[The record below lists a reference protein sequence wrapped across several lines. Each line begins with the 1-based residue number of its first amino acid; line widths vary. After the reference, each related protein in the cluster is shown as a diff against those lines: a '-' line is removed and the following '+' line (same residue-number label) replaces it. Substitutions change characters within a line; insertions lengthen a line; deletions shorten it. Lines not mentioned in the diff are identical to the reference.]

1 MLRLIVSKRAQK
13 DLDEIANY
21 IAQDDLQAA
30 IKVLD
35 EIQHEFEILSEH
47 PNIGQKRGELTTKP
61 YRFLP
66 VYSYL
71 ITYRHDQKELR
82 IVRVLSAYRDSY
94 SILH

>member
-1 MLRLIVSKRAQK
+1 MLRLIASKRAQK
-13 DLDEIANY
+13 DLEEIANY
-21 IAQDDLQAA
+21 IAQDDLRAA

-35 EIQHEFEILSEH
+35 AIQHEFESLCEH
-47 PNIGQKRGELTTKP
+47 PNIGQEREELTTKP

-71 ITYRHDQKELR
+71 ITYRYDQKELK
-82 IVRVLSAYRDSY
+82 IVRVLSAYRDIY